1 MQFARTK
8 LIESINSLLSEET
21 TGQYIAIVAARGMGK
36 STFLNLLQ
44 DSGTLD
50 AESTTAL
57 SYEDIESWTQS
68 PLPDTID
75 TVVIDGDITV
85 DFSTIRTFIE
95 SYQSITTVL
104 FSSEHSVDDAEVTNF
119 ILPGISFREYSEA
132 NGFAINVGD
141 IMNWTADI
149 DGLNVQKDA
158 YIHLGQYPKNLLDP
172 EHISV
177 DFSEKISVM
186 VQELFKKEENDFME
200 FIRIVAMWTGDLF
213 KEERIAKLM
222 NISRRKVR
230 KYTEIILRHGL
241 VHAIGPYVLN
251 TDTEL
256 SRHVKLYWN
265 DLSYLNS
272 ALWVMYY
279 QGITKQGVI
288 ENFILL
294 ELERKL
300 SSTHDIRF
308 YRKKSGAEIQFLL
321 ENKTTRKLTPI
332 EVRIGN
338 NTAISQ
344 AMKSFDESYNQFVEN
359 YMIFD
364 ESETGQKTLNE
375 KNVIILPHVAI

>member
-1 MQFARTK
+1 MQFSRTK
-8 LIESINSLLSEET
+8 LIESFSSLLSDDT
-21 TGQYIAIVAARGMGK
+21 TGQYIAVTGPSGIGK
-36 STFLNLLQ
+36 STFLDLLRE
-44 DSGTLD
+44 SGTID
-50 AESTTAL
+50 IASTTYIT
-57 SYEDIESWTQS
+57 YEDITGWLQS
-68 PLPDTID
+68 APDDTID
-75 TVVIDGDITV
+75 TLVIDSSIPV
-85 DFSTIRTFIE
+85 DFAIIRTFIE
-95 SYQSITTVL
+95 PLQSISTVI
-104 FSSEHSVDDAEVTNF
+104 FTSESSIDDEAVTNF
-119 ILPGISFREYSEA
+119 PLPGISFREYSET
-132 NGFAINVGD
+132 NGYTINVGELVT
-141 IMNWTADI
+141 WAADI
-149 DGLNVQKDA
+149 DWLNAQRDA
-158 YIHLGQYPKNLLDP
+158 YIHLGQYPINLLNPD
-172 EHISV
+172 HIQVS
-177 DFSEKISVM
+177 FSEKMSEM
-186 VQELFKKEENDFME
+186 VQELFRKEENDFIE
-200 FIRIVAMWTGDLF
+200 FLRTVAMGTGDLF

-230 KYTEIILRHGL
+230 KYTEIILRHNL
-241 VHAIGPYVLN
+241 VHAIGPYVTN

-265 DLSYLNS
+265 DLSTMS
-272 ALWVMYY
+272 AVLGVMYY

-344 AMKSFDESYNQFVEN
+344 AMKSFDESYNQFIEN
-359 YMIFD
+359 YMIFN
-364 ESETGQKTLNE
+364 ESAAKQKVLNE

>member
-1 MQFARTK
+1 MQFPRTK
-8 LIESINSLLSEET
+8 LIESFASLLSDET
-21 TGQYIAIVAARGMGK
+21 TGQYIAVTGPSGIGK
-36 STFLNLLQ
+36 STFLDLLRE
-44 DSGTLD
+44 SGIIDVT
-50 AESTTAL
+50 STTYIT
-57 SYEDIESWTQS
+57 YEDIAGWLQS
-68 PLPDTID
+68 APDDTID
-75 TVVIDGDITV
+75 TLIIDSDIPV
-85 DFSTIRTFIE
+85 DFAIIRTFVE
-95 SYQSITTVL
+95 PLQSISTVI
-104 FSSEHSVDDAEVTNF
+104 FTSESSIDDEAVTNF
-119 ILPGISFREYSEA
+119 PLPGISFREYSEV
-132 NGFAINVGD
+132 NGYAINVGEL
-141 IMNWTADI
+141 MTWAADI
-149 DGLNVQKDA
+149 NWLNIQKDA
-158 YIHLGQYPKNLLDP
+158 YIHLGQYPINLINPD
-172 EHISV
+172 HIQV
-177 DFSEKISVM
+177 RFSEKMSEM

-200 FIRIVAMWTGDLF
+200 FLRTVAMGTGDLF

-241 VHAIGPYVLN
+241 VHAIGPYVTN

-265 DLSYLNS
+265 DLSTMS
-272 ALWVMYY
+272 AVLWVMYY

-344 AMKSFDESYNQFVEN
+344 AMKSFDESYNQFIEN
-359 YMIFD
+359 YMIFN
-364 ESETGQKTLNE
+364 ESAAEQKVLNE